1 MTKKTQP
8 VPDPIADKPLK
19 ALNELFEAHELT
31 NCFLDLAEEHLNYE
45 DFKIARYVC
54 ERMRDSLANN
64 VKASMPQRA
73 SVLNL
78 DNPVSR
84 DFVRE
89 ATAALFEAIP
99 LKPTN

>member
-8 VPDPIADKPLK
+8 VPDPIADAPLK
-19 ALNELFEAHELT
+19 ALNELFEARELT
-31 NCFLDLAEEHLNYE
+31 NCFLDLAEEHLNFE
-45 DFKIARYVC
+45 DFKMARYVC
-54 ERMRDSLANN
+54 ERLHDSLVEG
-64 VKASMPQRA
+64 VKAKLPERA

-99 LKPTN
+99 LKQSN